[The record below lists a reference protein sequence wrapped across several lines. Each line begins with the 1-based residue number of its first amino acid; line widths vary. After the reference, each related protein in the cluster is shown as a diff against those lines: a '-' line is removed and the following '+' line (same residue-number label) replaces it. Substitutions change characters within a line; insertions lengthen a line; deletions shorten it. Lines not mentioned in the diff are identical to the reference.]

1 MAISE
6 SFVLIG
12 LAWFG
17 LWLVLHLLLA
27 LAGLIPGLIG
37 LKKWKQ
43 LRQMEE
49 GDASERQSLRNSA
62 LICSIMGVVCIGYG
76 LYQVLSTLAAMAML
90 VCFGLLSGM

>member
-1 MAISE
+1 MKISE

-37 LKKWKQ
+37 LRKWKQ
-43 LRQMEE
+43 LRSMTEVPEE
-49 GDASERQSLRNSA
+49 TRRKTRNTA
-62 LICSIMGVVCIGYG
+62 LITGIMGIVCIVYG
-76 LYQVLSTLAAMAML
+76 LYQAVSTAAAMALL
-90 VCFGLLSGM
+90 VCFGLLANM